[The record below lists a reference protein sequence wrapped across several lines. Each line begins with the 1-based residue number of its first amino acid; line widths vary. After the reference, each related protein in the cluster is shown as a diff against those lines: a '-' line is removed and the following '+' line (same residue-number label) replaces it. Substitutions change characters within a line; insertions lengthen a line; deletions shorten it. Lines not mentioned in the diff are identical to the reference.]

1 MDVNN
6 DRGMPPTAT
15 GMRVIVLLLV
25 SICLSTAI
33 GLAMLITAI
42 APASVA
48 APPLNQFTPCGIAAV
63 SPQNHA
69 AGADCPV
76 AISSSTCCIRWP
88 IG

>member
-1 MDVNN
+1 MEANN

-15 GMRVIVLLLV
+15 GIRVIVLLLV

-33 GLAMLITAI
+33 GLAMLITAL

-48 APPLNQFTPCGIAAV
+48 APSPMQFAPCGITALWPKSLTSSAV
-63 SPQNHA
+63 
-69 AGADCPV
+69 CPV
-76 AISSSTCCIRWP
+76 AISSSTCCTRLP

>member
-1 MDVNN
+1 MEVNN

-25 SICLSTAI
+25 SICLSTAL
-33 GLAMLITAI
+33 GLAMLIAAL

-48 APPLNQFTPCGIAAV
+48 APSINQFAPCGIAAV
-63 SPQNHA
+63 SLQDHT
-69 AGADCPV
+69 AGADCPL

-88 IG
+88 VG

>member
-1 MDVNN
+1 MEANN

-15 GMRVIVLLLV
+15 GIRLIVLLLV

-33 GLAMLITAI
+33 GLAMLITAL

-48 APPLNQFTPCGIAAV
+48 APPLNQFAPCGIAAV
-63 SPQNHA
+63 SPQSLTS
-69 AGADCPV
+69 GADCPV

>member
-1 MDVNN
+1 MEVNN

-33 GLAMLITAI
+33 GLALLITAL

-48 APPLNQFTPCGIAAV
+48 APSLNQSAPCGIAAV
-63 SPQNHA
+63 SPQNHT
-69 AGADCPV
+69 AGADCPL